1 MNTLIHTVTI
11 FRDRI
16 HLNIIE
22 GAVHK
27 AEMHTYL
34 GTVNRSRHF
43 SIHIFM
49 ICSYLKLNL
58 YISEKLISWDLS
70 LKYQSAM
77 VRLDFLL
84 KFLCGFV

>member
-49 ICSYLKLNL
+49 ICS
-58 YISEKLISWDLS
+58 
-70 LKYQSAM
+70 
-77 VRLDFLL
+77 
-84 KFLCGFV
+84 